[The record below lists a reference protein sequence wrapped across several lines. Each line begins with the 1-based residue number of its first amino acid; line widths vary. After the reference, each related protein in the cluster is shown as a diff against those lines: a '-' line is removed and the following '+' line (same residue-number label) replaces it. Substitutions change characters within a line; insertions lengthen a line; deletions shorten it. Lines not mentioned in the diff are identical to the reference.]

1 MKQYLKN
8 LYNAL
13 INKPYVVIEERM
25 VVEKVTETE
34 LGLSHDLIAQLE
46 KLFPRRMFVQ
56 GMNLEHFAEN
66 AGQYQVIL
74 HLKKVLNNARKANP
88 DVTRKI

>member
-1 MKQYLKN
+1 MKTYLKT
-8 LYNAL
+8 LYKAI
-13 INKPYVVIEERM
+13 INKPTVI
-25 VVEKVTETE
+25 VKTETLTETVVE
-34 LGLSHDLIAQLE
+34 LGLSHDLIAKLE

-74 HLKKVLNNARKANP
+74 HLKKQLDKARQSNH
-88 DVTRKI
+88 DVTKRI

>member
-1 MKQYLKN
+1 MKTYLKN
-8 LYNAL
+8 LYKAI
-13 INKPYVVIEERM
+13 INKPTVI
-25 VVEKVTETE
+25 VKTVTLTETTIE